1 MLQTLKNAWKT
12 KEIRSKIIF
21 TFFILVLYRIGT
33 VIPVPFVNASSFA
46 GNFGGTILQ
55 YMDTLSGGSLGEATL
70 FALGVTPYINASIII
85 QLLAVVFPKLGEL
98 AKEDKEKMNFIT
110 RIVTVILAVVTGIGY
125 YLLLDQRGLLAN
137 AADPDQ
143 NSMAWFYAIAIIACY
158 VAGASIIM
166 WLAER
171 INERG
176 IGNGISI
183 ILFANIVASIPDL
196 IYQLVN
202 LAVKTYQYDNKA
214 WLFGILSTL
223 FALIVL
229 AVLFVTI
236 VFIIWVTGSERRI
249 PVQYAKRV
257 VGRKMYGGQSSNIPL
272 KLNMTGVMPVIF
284 ASSIVSLVPTI
295 LQLCQV
301 SPTGEGFWSGLYRFL
316 AQDGVVYPLMLFIL
330 IIAFAYFY
338 TQITFD
344 PTDVA
349 NNLKKQG
356 GAIPGIRQG
365 RPTADYIRK
374 ILNKVTLVG
383 ALFLSIIAVTPVIL
397 GPHVI
402 QPFLEWVIGEAYV
415 GIPEASYPAWY
426 FYGTLPEP
434 YTNMTLAQ
442 YETAVSATQLSGVF
456 TFGGTSILI
465 VIGVALETFREL
477 EAQLTMRNYKG
488 FLN

>member
-12 KEIRSKIIF
+12 KDIRSKIIF
-21 TFFILVLYRIGT
+21 TLFILVLYRIGT
-33 VIPVPFVNASSFA
+33 VIPVPFVNASNFANSFS
-46 GNFGGTILQ
+46 GTILD
-55 YMDTLSGGSLGEATL
+55 YMNTLSGGSLGTATL

-85 QLLAVVFPKLGEL
+85 QLLGVVFPRLGEL
-98 AKEDKEKMNFIT
+98 AKDDKEKMNFIT
-110 RIVTVILAVVTGIGY
+110 RILTVVLAIVTALGY
-125 YLLLDQRGLLAN
+125 YLLLKQAGMLAPQAN
-137 AADPDQ
+137 PAD
-143 NSMAWFYAIAIIACY
+143 SKMAWFYGIVIVACY
-158 VAGASIIM
+158 VAGASVIM

-171 INERG
+171 VNERG
-176 IGNGISI
+176 IGNGISM
-183 ILFANIVASIPDL
+183 ILFANIISSLPSL
-196 IYQLVN
+196 IYNLVN
-202 LAVKTYQYDNKA
+202 LVIGTYQYTEKA
-214 WLFGILSTL
+214 WLYGIISTL
-223 FALIVL
+223 FAIVL
-229 AVLFVTI
+229 LGGLFAVI

-295 LQLCQV
+295 LTLCQV
-301 SPTGEGFWSGLYRFL
+301 TATTKGFWGWLYRFL
-316 AQDGVVYPLMLFIL
+316 ASDGVVYPLLLLVL

-344 PTDVA
+344 PMDVS

-383 ALFLSIIAVTPVIL
+383 ALFLAIIAVTPVVL
-397 GPHVI
+397 GPHAI
-402 QPFLEWVIGEAYV
+402 QPFLEWLIKPAYA
-415 GIPEASYPAWY
+415 GTIYELYGLAESYIKNQAS
-426 FYGTLPEP
+426 GLT
-434 YTNMTLAQ
+434 
-442 YETAVSATQLSGVF
+442 SIF

-465 VIGVALETFREL
+465 VVGVALETFREL